1 MRVGTTRFLRGPP
14 VERKWMRR
22 MIGCNGGTVTT
33 GTVHLLTKGVSLPTG
48 TSNSLILLELTEQ
61 NEVPNRSHLFDTPC

>member
-1 MRVGTTRFLRGPP
+1 
-14 VERKWMRR
+14 